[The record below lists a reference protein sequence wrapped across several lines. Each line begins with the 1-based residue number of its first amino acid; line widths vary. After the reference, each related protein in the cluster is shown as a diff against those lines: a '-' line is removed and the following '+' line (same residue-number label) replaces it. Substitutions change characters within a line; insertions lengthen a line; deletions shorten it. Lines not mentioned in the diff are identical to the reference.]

1 VQAVVPKYQVTSD
14 EYNFEVGESGPTYM
28 HEFNPLLKI
37 FRPAYSSGATHDNIF
52 KNADFWLNKG
62 VLI

>member
-1 VQAVVPKYQVTSD
+1 
-14 EYNFEVGESGPTYM
+14 M